1 MSDEYIVAK
10 YLRLSLEDGD
20 LDDVK
25 DESNSISNQRK
36 LLDFRIA
43 QFPEFQDAKV
53 LEFVDDGFS
62 GTNFDRPKERL
73 TMRNTRQTW
82 RSVSR
87 KSLGVREKSRS

>member
-43 QFPEFQDAKV
+43 QFPEFQDCRGSQ
-53 LEFVDDGFS
+53 LYW
-62 GTNFDRPKERL
+62 P
-73 TMRNTRQTW
+73 
-82 RSVSR
+82 
-87 KSLGVREKSRS
+87 